1 MRKAV
6 RHLKQSDPVLADI
19 ITRVGPCRIEY
30 GAPTFAS
37 LTESIV
43 YQQLAGA
50 AAATIFRRFTD
61 LTGLPL
67 TPGGVLRLSDE
78 QMRAAGLSKQKLSYI
93 RDLAEQVTDGR
104 VRFGHLHQL
113 TDDEV
118 IAELTQVK
126 GIGRWTAQMFLMF
139 TLQRMDVLP
148 TGDLGIQSAIKK
160 HYRKR
165 KLPKPAEM
173 EKLARKWQPY
183 RTIACWYLW
192 KSLDTKLPA
201 K

>member
-6 RHLKQSDPVLADI
+6 THLKNSDPIMAAI
-19 ITRVGPCRIEY
+19 IERHGPCRIQY
-30 GAPTFAS
+30 GQPTFAA
-37 LTESIV
+37 LVESIV

-50 AAATIFRRFTD
+50 AAAAIFRRFTD
-61 LTGLPL
+61 LAGLPL
-67 TPGGVLRLSDE
+67 VPAGVLKLSDE
-78 QMRAAGLSKQKLSYI
+78 QMRSAGLSKQKLSYI
-93 RDLAEQVTDGR
+93 RDLAERVADGR
-104 VRFGHLHQL
+104 VRFDHLHEL

-126 GIGRWTAQMFLMF
+126 GIGPWTAQMFLMF
-139 TLQRMDVLP
+139 TLKRMDVLP

-165 KLPKPAEM
+165 KLPKPADM
-173 EKLARKWQPY
+173 EKLARKWAPY

-192 KSLDTKLPA
+192 KCVDA
-201 K
+201 KEKD

>member
-6 RHLKQSDPVLADI
+6 THLKNSDPIMAAI
-19 ITRVGPCRIEY
+19 IERHGPCRIQY
-30 GAPTFAS
+30 GQPTFAA

-50 AAATIFRRFTD
+50 AAAAIFRRFTD

-67 TPGGVLRLSDE
+67 VPAGVLKLSDE
-78 QMRAAGLSKQKLSYI
+78 QMRSAGLSKQKLSYI
-93 RDLAEQVTDGR
+93 RDLAERVADGR
-104 VRFGHLHQL
+104 VRFDHLHEL

-126 GIGRWTAQMFLMF
+126 GIGPWTAQMFLMF
-139 TLQRMDVLP
+139 TLKRMDVLP

-165 KLPKPAEM
+165 KLPKPADM
-173 EKLARKWQPY
+173 EKLARKWVPY

-192 KSLDTKLPA
+192 KCVDA
-201 K
+201 KEKD

>member
-6 RHLKQSDPVLADI
+6 NHLKKCDPVMAAI
-19 ITRVGPCRIEY
+19 IAQHGSCKLNFGP
-30 GAPTFAS
+30 PTFAS

-67 TPGGVLRLSDE
+67 TPKGVLPLSDE

-93 RDLAEQVTDGR
+93 RDLAERVTDGR
-104 VRFGHLHQL
+104 VRFDHLHQL
-113 TDDEV
+113 SDDEV

-126 GIGRWTAQMFLMF
+126 GIGQWTAQMFLMF
-139 TLQRMDVLP
+139 SLQRMDVLP
-148 TGDLGIQSAIKK
+148 TGDLGIQSAMKK
-160 HYRKR
+160 LYRKR

-173 EKLARKWQPY
+173 EKIARKWQPY

-192 KSLDTKLPA
+192 RSVDTKS
-201 K
+201 